1 MDKPGV
7 DECIRGPDPLM
18 TLILAAWTM
27 RRGPRPEVEG
37 RSTEKAPDLLFRPIN
52 DPKPADQE
60 TESADATGNGNG
72 SVAREDGPQTGQG
85 EGAAGLRCTPSSN
98 AACCQGLGAGGRSA
112 VGGAVSR
119 MNLSR
124 AATTAAVS
132 SGEAVVAIN

>member
-1 MDKPGV
+1 MTSDAAELAPKMLVTPSRRV
-7 DECIRGPDPLM
+7 VSPYWPTTRNGPDTATTRL
-18 TLILAAWTM
+18 
-27 RRGPRPEVEG
+27 V
-37 RSTEKAPDLLFRPIN
+37 AP
-52 DPKPADQE
+52 
-60 TESADATGNGNG
+60 
-72 SVAREDGPQTGQG
+72 EDGPQTGQG

-132 SGEAVVAIN
+132 SGEAAGAIN